1 MSKRVCKEKRR
12 VFWRYGKGVEE
23 KMRWQSKKSKTANER
38 EREREE
44 RMSSRKRGLASKER
58 EEVMLNK

>member
-38 EREREE
+38 DRGKKEE
-44 RMSSRKRGLASKER
+44 RMS
-58 EEVMLNK
+58 